1 MLDFG
6 DTKMAP
12 YTWGLKSQSIKIIYY
27 IGILIKLSEYK
38 FNFYQICPAIK
49 LTGQFRLYQGRV
61 LNKMESIEKKLNK
74 AIQIRGYR
82 ISPRG
87 TVADR
92 LSRYVE
98 MSTGMS
104 RAESTTVAT
113 LYLMREQNSQTWQN
127 SEDNS
132 APSNTYVQPR
142 THSYN
147 LRPRAETGSHPMI
160 RRSQVARQ

>member
-1 MLDFG
+1 
-6 DTKMAP
+6 
-12 YTWGLKSQSIKIIYY
+12 
-27 IGILIKLSEYK
+27 
-38 FNFYQICPAIK
+38 
-49 LTGQFRLYQGRV
+49 
-61 LNKMESIEKKLNK
+61 MESIEKKLNK

-127 SEDNS
+127 SDDNS
-132 APSNTYVQPR
+132 TPSNTYVQQQEQPR

-147 LRPRAETGSHPMI
+147 LRPRAETGSHPMT
-160 RRSQVARQ
+160 RRSQVARH